1 MVMET
6 DTLNETDKSE
16 QAEPVKAE
24 EKLQRWRLILG
35 QESQKRFEN
44 MGGGGLTGEQDMMD
58 LALAAIYNRTE
69 SGGFGPGAAGR
80 GAGSGPSNPQITRWL
95 ARWPAALIL
104 SRSNRIR
111 ASPFFTFCP
120 MDTR

>member
-35 QESQKRFEN
+35 
-44 MGGGGLTGEQDMMD
+44 
-58 LALAAIYNRTE
+58 
-69 SGGFGPGAAGR
+69 
-80 GAGSGPSNPQITRWL
+80 
-95 ARWPAALIL
+95 
-104 SRSNRIR
+104 
-111 ASPFFTFCP
+111 
-120 MDTR
+120 

>member
-1 MVMET
+1 MPG
-6 DTLNETDKSE
+6 SP
-16 QAEPVKAE
+16 EPAKAE

-80 GAGSGPSNPQITRWL
+80 GAGSGPSQITDSPMEPLWSISSITVHL
-95 ARWPAALIL
+95 FAAVVLVL
-104 SRSNRIR
+104 SKK
-111 ASPFFTFCP
+111 
-120 MDTR
+120 